1 MPPPFSLLLYPPP
14 PTPFNACYTLRMKKK
29 VGELLLGREEKKSAI
44 PVLFFLPLI
53 PHSFQRMLHTQR
65 MKKKVG
71 VLFWTG
77 RRRKVRPPS
86 IFPFPLIPLI
96 PYPFQCLPCTLRMK
110 HKKERGWVTF
120 GSGITANIY
129 IFLEQITILTP
140 YLNIKRVHAHGKVCS
155 GLHCR
160 FSSCSQIIV
169 VVFLKF
175 GL

>member
-71 VLFWTG
+71 VLFLD
-77 RRRKVRPPS
+77 RKEKKSATPLHFSLPPN
-86 IFPFPLIPLI
+86 PPNPLPLSM
-96 PYPFQCLPCTLRMK
+96 PAM
-110 HKKERGWVTF
+110 
-120 GSGITANIY
+120 
-129 IFLEQITILTP
+129 
-140 YLNIKRVHAHGKVCS
+140 HATHET
-155 GLHCR
+155 
-160 FSSCSQIIV
+160 
-169 VVFLKF
+169 
-175 GL
+175 